1 MPLLSIDHHAPP
13 LFKQGQSALSKLAV
27 FSALALFLMVADARF
42 GIVPPLRA
50 AISVALYPLQRAVR
64 EPVEWLGHARE
75 YVGTLQDAQA
85 REAEARRTMA
95 QQSQRANQVEEL
107 LLENA
112 RLRRLLELRERL
124 QVPQRAAEVLYDAP
138 DAFALRVVIDKGS
151 VQGIA
156 AGAPVIDGT
165 GVLGQVTRVYP
176 FVSEVALLVDR
187 EVSIP
192 VVNTRTGVRS
202 VVYGDP
208 STAAQGYG
216 MEMRFVQGNAD
227 VQAGDVLATSG
238 IDGVYPPGLPVAR
251 VAQVERRSEST
262 FARIHCA
269 PLATVRGARHVMV
282 LDPAA
287 AQLPPRPEPEPEAP
301 VRRRAGRPAS

>member
-1 MPLLSIDHHAPP
+1 MPLVTLDRSVPP

-27 FSALALFLMVADARF
+27 LSALALFLMVADARF

-50 AISVALYPLQRAVR
+50 AISVALYPLQQTMLQ
-64 EPVEWLGHARE
+64 PMDWLRHGRE
-75 YVGTLQDAQA
+75 YVGTLQEAQA

-95 QQSQRANQVEEL
+95 LQSQRANQVEEL
-107 LLENA
+107 VLENA
-112 RLRRLLELRERL
+112 RLRRLLDLRERL

-138 DAFALRVVIDKGS
+138 DAYTRRVVIDKGS
-151 VQGIA
+151 TQGIA
-156 AGAPVIDGT
+156 IGAPVIDGT

-176 FVSEVALLVDR
+176 FVSEVSLVVDR

-202 VVYGDP
+202 VAYGDP
-208 STAAQGYG
+208 STVAQGYG
-216 MEMRFVQGNAD
+216 LELRFVQGNAD

-238 IDGVYPPGLPVAR
+238 IDGVYPAGLPVAR
-251 VAQVERRSEST
+251 VALVERQSEST
-262 FARIHCA
+262 FARIHCV
-269 PLATVRGARHVMV
+269 PLAMVQAARHIMV